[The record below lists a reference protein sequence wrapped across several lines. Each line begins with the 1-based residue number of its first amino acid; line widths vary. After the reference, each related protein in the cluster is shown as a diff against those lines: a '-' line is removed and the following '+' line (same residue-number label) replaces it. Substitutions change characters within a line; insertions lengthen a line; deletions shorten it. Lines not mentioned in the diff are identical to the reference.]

1 MNIELELK
9 KLIKNVLNDLD
20 LEEDII
26 IEIPKDRSNGD
37 YSSNVAMKC
46 CKKLGKSPI
55 EIANLVKDNISSDL
69 IESIEIKIQDLL
81 TFLLIKHIYLKN

>member
-55 EIANLVKDNISSDL
+55 
-69 IESIEIKIQDLL
+69 
-81 TFLLIKHIYLKN
+81 

>member
-26 IEIPKDRSNGD
+26 TYNKFPPAKLVVFHEPYKGKLLACVLRRINWSSSRILFYLLPLKGSL
-37 YSSNVAMKC
+37 YSL
-46 CKKLGKSPI
+46 KLI
-55 EIANLVKDNISSDL
+55 
-69 IESIEIKIQDLL
+69 
-81 TFLLIKHIYLKN
+81 

>member
-26 IEIPKDRSNGD
+26 IEIPKDLS
-37 YSSNVAMKC
+37 
-46 CKKLGKSPI
+46 
-55 EIANLVKDNISSDL
+55 L
-69 IESIEIKIQDLL
+69 I
-81 TFLLIKHIYLKN
+81 HI

>member
-46 CKKLGKSPI
+46 WK
-55 EIANLVKDNISSDL
+55 ISD
-69 IESIEIKIQDLL
+69 
-81 TFLLIKHIYLKN
+81 